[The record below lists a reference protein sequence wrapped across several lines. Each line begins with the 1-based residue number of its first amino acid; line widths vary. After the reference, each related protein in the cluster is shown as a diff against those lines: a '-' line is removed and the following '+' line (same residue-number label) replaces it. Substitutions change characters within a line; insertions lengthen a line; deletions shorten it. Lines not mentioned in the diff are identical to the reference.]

1 MITMLKF
8 LVRSLIMSFK
18 NILKYQLGRECVNSL
33 SNTFGV
39 FMRKAL
45 LIFIMITFCN
55 NVYALNVSNV
65 NIPETI
71 SLNNVQLKLNG
82 HGIRKKWFIKVY
94 IGSLYTIKKVSSY
107 EEVLKNDS
115 DKLIRLDF
123 LHKIEKNKVIDSIK
137 EAFKNITPDIL
148 ESEAGKKFFS
158 QFNLDF
164 NAGDTLELGLL
175 ADGTV
180 ITKHNNKILG
190 SIKSHRLAYGLLSIY
205 IGNKP
210 VDEELKKGMLGQK

>member
-1 MITMLKF
+1 
-8 LVRSLIMSFK
+8 MSFK
-18 NILKYQLGRECVNSL
+18 NILKYQLERECVNSL

-148 ESEAGKKFFS
+148 ESEAGKKFF
-158 QFNLDF
+158 F
-164 NAGDTLELGLL
+164 
-175 ADGTV
+175 
-180 ITKHNNKILG
+180 
-190 SIKSHRLAYGLLSIY
+190 SI
-205 IGNKP
+205 
-210 VDEELKKGMLGQK
+210 